1 MKKLFTTNKTIVL
14 LFITT
19 FSQMLFAQSNSD
31 SIDIFIKEKMTQ
43 MKIPGLQLAIIKNGK
58 LEKLDSY
65 GFANLEHHVLTN
77 SKTTFSINSMTKAFV
92 GVAIMQLQE
101 QEKLK
106 IDDPISLYISD
117 IPNEWKSITITQ
129 LLSNTSGLPN
139 NIDEKEQ
146 VLGNGIE
153 EKNWELVKTLPMEFK
168 PGERFSYN
176 QTGYYIL
183 GKIITKLS
191 GQHFTKFIEENQ
203 FKPCNMI
210 TTQFGDSNDI
220 IPNNAGSYSTIINTD
235 GKWVNDGK
243 LHNVF
248 ATFPVFFRTATGI
261 ISTSE
266 DLSKWLIALQ
276 NGKLLHNKNSVKEL
290 FTSAK
295 LNDGHIDGFN
305 KLTNGYALGWP
316 TVEREEHP
324 AAAPVGGMRS
334 ALFVYPKDDLS
345 IVVLTNLQGSNPE
358 WFIDEIA
365 GYYFPDM
372 KVKNGFGLSKDLKL
386 LRQQLIENK
395 FQNAFNIYKK
405 ITKNIKDFKLSEDE
419 LNSWGYQLLE
429 QNKKNEALQV
439 FHLNTL
445 LFPSSANVYDS
456 YAETLEAMGNRKEA
470 IINYKKSF
478 ELNPNNTNASA
489 YLKDKK

>member
-445 LFPSSANVYDS
+445 LFPSSANLYDS

-470 IINYKKSF
+470 IINYKKSL